1 MWCTCGGSSYDPQ
14 VTSADTS
21 YPWSPGSATGVG
33 SLPGTDVREATRLVL
48 GELPDLPHLPELPER
63 GPGADLVGR
72 AAALLV
78 DLHVDLQPA
87 GWRLVDKPGRD
98 ERRAR
103 SYLEQDLD
111 ALEEAAEGYTG
122 PLKVQVSGPWTLAAT
137 LEVQRGDKV
146 LGDAGATRDLADSLA
161 EGIAGHV
168 GAVRR
173 RAPGAAVLLQ
183 LDEPALPAVLAGAVR
198 TASGYGTFRT
208 VEEVRAQ
215 DMLRRV
221 VEAAGAPAILH
232 CCAPG
237 APVGLFGRAGAAAV
251 SIDLSLH
258 TTGADERLGELVD
271 AGLGL
276 LLGVVPSTGDDPAGL
291 SDPSVTVGPVRR
303 LWGRLGFP
311 AEQLPRAVVLTPA
324 CGLAGATPPYARAA
338 LRTCRE
344 AARRLAEDPEGS

>member
-1 MWCTCGGSSYDPQ
+1 M
-14 VTSADTS
+14 TSVDAA
-21 YPWSPGSATGVG
+21 YPWPAGSATGVG

-48 GELPDLPHLPELPER
+48 GELPDLPHLPELPAR

-111 ALEEAAEGYTG
+111 ALEEAAEGYAG
-122 PLKVQVSGPWTLAAT
+122 PLKVQVAGPWTLAAT

-146 LGDAGATRDLADSLA
+146 LGDAGATRDLAASLA
-161 EGIAGHV
+161 EGIGGHV
-168 GAVRR
+168 AAVRR
-173 RAPGAAVLLQ
+173 RVPGAEVVLQ
-183 LDEPALPAVLAGAVR
+183 LDEPSLPTVLAGAVR

-215 DMLRRV
+215 DTLRRV
-221 VEAAGAPAILH
+221 VETAGVPVIAH

-237 APVGLFGRAGAAAV
+237 APVTLFRRAGAAAV
-251 SIDLSLH
+251 SIDLALH
-258 TTGADERLGELVD
+258 TSGADERVGELVD

-276 LLGVVPSTGDDPAGL
+276 LLGVVPSTGDDLARL
-291 SDPSVTVGPVRR
+291 SEPSVTVGPVRR
-303 LWGRLGFP
+303 LWRRLGFP
-311 AEQLPRAVVLTPA
+311 AEQLPSVVVPTPA
-324 CGLAGATPPYARAA
+324 CGLAAATPAYARAA
-338 LRTCRE
+338 LRACRE
-344 AARRLAEDPEGS
+344 AGRRLAEDPEGS